1 MLDSLHIEN
10 IAVIERADIE
20 FSAGFNALTGETGAG
35 KSILIDSINAVLGMR
50 TSKELIRTGSSRAVV
65 SAVFSAI
72 GPDVRNKLNEL
83 GFDCDEDELCIG
95 RVITESKSTVKIN
108 GINTTAS
115 ILREIA
121 PMLVNIHGQH
131 DSQALLDPDKHYIY
145 IDLLA
150 ANDELLTSYSAAFA
164 QMMSTRRRLK
174 QLTAAAEQNA
184 HDLEILQYQV
194 NELESANIEVGE
206 IERLKSRQ
214 NELANAKQIA
224 DNMTAAAGFII
235 ENDYD
240 EAQSALSLI
249 DGALGQLSE
258 IADVSENISTLYG
271 ELDGIRESLGDL
283 CERIE
288 QTAADSQFDPEEAQS
303 VDDRLDMY
311 YHFSHKYGQTEQ
323 QMLDFLQNA
332 KQRLQNIEQ
341 SDDEIISLKSQ
352 LKVRVDEVKRLG
364 NLLTD
369 SRKAAGER
377 FAKDVAAQLEYLN
390 MPNVKIVV
398 EIQPCAYSKL
408 GADKIEFLI
417 STNPGETPKPL
428 SKIASGG
435 EMSRIM
441 LAIKS
446 VLAGS
451 DTVGTL
457 IFDEI
462 DAGISGRA
470 ALKVGDKLKSTAKSR
485 QVICVTHL
493 AQIAAKA
500 DNHLLIQKNTDSGRA
515 VTSITQLDFDGRCG
529 ELARIIGGA
538 VTESALQ
545 TAREMLESC
554 GNNA

>member
-50 TSKELIRTGSSRAVV
+50 TSKELIRTGSSRAAV

-258 IADVSENISTLYG
+258 IADVSDNISTLYG

-341 SDDEIISLKSQ
+341 SDDEIISLNSQ

-470 ALKVGDKLKSTAKSR
+470 ALRVGDKLKSTAKSR

>member
-515 VTSITQLDFDGRCG
+515 LTSITQLDFDGRCG

-554 GNNA
+554 SNNA

>member
-50 TSKELIRTGSSRAVV
+50 TSKELIRTGSSRAAV

-194 NELESANIEVGE
+194 NELESANIELGE

-271 ELDGIRESLGDL
+271 ELDGIRESLVDL

>member
-20 FSAGFNALTGETGAG
+20 FSAGFNVLTGETGAG
-35 KSILIDSINAVLGMR
+35 KSILIDSINAVLGNR
-50 TSKELIRTGSSRAVV
+50 TSKELIRSGCERASV
-65 SAVFSAI
+65 SAVFSTL
-72 GPDVRNKLNEL
+72 GNDVRLKLTEL
-83 GFDCDEDELCIG
+83 GFDSDDNELCIQ
-95 RVITESKSTVKIN
+95 RVITENKSTVKIN

-121 PMLVNIHGQH
+121 PLLVNIHGQH

-150 ANDELLTSYSAAFA
+150 DNSELLDSYSAAFSA
-164 QMMSTRRRLK
+164 MMSTRRRLK
-174 QLTAAAEQNA
+174 TLTAAAEQNA

-194 NELESANIEVGE
+194 NELENANIEVGE
-206 IERLKSRQ
+206 IERLKNRQ
-214 NELANAKQIA
+214 NELANARQIA
-224 DNMTAAAGFII
+224 DNMNTAASFVADNG
-235 ENDYD
+235 YD
-240 EAQSALSLI
+240 DTPSVLGLIDSALE
-249 DGALGQLSE
+249 QLSE
-258 IADVSENISTLYG
+258 VANVSDNIASLYG
-271 ELDGIRESLGDL
+271 ELDGVRETLADL
-283 CERIE
+283 NERIE
-288 QTAADSQFDPEEAQS
+288 QTAADSQYDPEEAQS
-303 VDDRLDMY
+303 VDERLDMY
-311 YHFSHKYGQTEQ
+311 YRFSHKYGKTEQ
-323 QMLDFLQNA
+323 EMLDFLQNA
-332 KQRLQNIEQ
+332 KERLNNIEQ
-341 SDDEIISLKSQ
+341 SDDEIVSLNAV
-352 LKVRVDEVKRLG
+352 LKAQVDEVKQLG
-364 NLLTD
+364 KNLTD

-377 FAKDVAAQLEYLN
+377 FANDVAAQLKYLD

-398 EIQPCAYSKL
+398 DITPCAYSKL
-408 GADKIEFLI
+408 GADKIEFMI
-417 STNPGETPKPL
+417 STNPGEPPKSL

-462 DAGISGRA
+462 DSGISGRA
-470 ALKVGDKLKSTAKSR
+470 AVKVGEKLKSTAKSR

-500 DNHLLIQKNTDSGRA
+500 DNHLLILKNTDTGRA
-515 VTSITQLDFDGRCG
+515 VTSITQLDFDGRCS

-538 VTESALQ
+538 VTQSALQ
-545 TAREMLESC
+545 TAREMLQN
-554 GNNA
+554 NNA